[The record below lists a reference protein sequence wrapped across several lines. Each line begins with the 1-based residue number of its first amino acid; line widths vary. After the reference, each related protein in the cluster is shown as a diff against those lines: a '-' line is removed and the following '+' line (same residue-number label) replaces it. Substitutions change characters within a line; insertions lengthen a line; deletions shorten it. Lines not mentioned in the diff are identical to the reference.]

1 MAPSLTRCCAR
12 VLCCLFHAVPML
24 SVQFLCPVCDTWKA
38 VRHKH
43 GSKCSDCHNQQH
55 RHPADAAAAATPP
68 AAHSPPPPLFGR
80 PSGCIDQLTIV
91 ERTAIV
97 TLHKLGWLH
106 KDIALRIPCSEK
118 TVSRWVRR
126 WEEERSL
133 ADAARS
139 GRPRCTD
146 EDTDVAM
153 EGFAEEKKFVTPR
166 DIRRELQLHCSA
178 RTVRRR
184 LDEVNL
190 FGRVARE
197 ADSYD
202 ERTLTER
209 IAIRYR
215 KSHSEIQSRCML
227 RQHRERTECADE
239 GSEGEMERG
248 GERERERRIES
259 DRSGA
264 LLPREISAERA
275 LSESQTHAMG
285 G

>member
-1 MAPSLTRCCAR
+1 MPLCNELRMAPSLTRCCAR

-202 ERTLTER
+202 ERTRTLR
-209 IAIRYR
+209 LSFARGFLHFFFLKIVVAIVPQSDAALAT
-215 KSHSEIQSRCML
+215 KLIQL
-227 RQHRERTECADE
+227 PLFGRQLIRNACC
-239 GSEGEMERG
+239 
-248 GERERERRIES
+248 
-259 DRSGA
+259 
-264 LLPREISAERA
+264 
-275 LSESQTHAMG
+275 
-285 G
+285 